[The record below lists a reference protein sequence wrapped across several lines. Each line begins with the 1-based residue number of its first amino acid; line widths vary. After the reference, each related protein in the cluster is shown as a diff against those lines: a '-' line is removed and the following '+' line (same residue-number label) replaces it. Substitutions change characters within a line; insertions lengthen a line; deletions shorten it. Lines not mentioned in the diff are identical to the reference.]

1 MRGGQPLPLY
11 PNPESPRPPAEV
23 ARLFGPI
30 AAIDGEDV
38 SRRGKSFA
46 LLPGCHIVRLVD
58 KVGAINTSSSGG
70 YVGTIGGV
78 IFALRMKASFAYEIE
93 VGFFDT
99 TGPTGQLTIRAWE
112 RAADGSSATPIAPAR
127 SERRHRRLPEV
138 AAVARGARS
147 RQLSRPADGQNG
159 ASVHPAQFGL
169 RAKQTRRPCQIS

>member
-1 MRGGQPLPLY
+1 MTKFSSAASRFTFATLAALLLPACIVRDGQPRPLY

-38 SRRGKSFA
+38 SRKGKSFA

-112 RAADGSSATPIAPAR
+112 RAADGSRSTPIAPAQ
-127 SERRHRRLPEV
+127 SEADIDDCRKWLP
-138 AAVARGARS
+138 
-147 RQLSRPADGQNG
+147 
-159 ASVHPAQFGL
+159 
-169 RAKQTRRPCQIS
+169 